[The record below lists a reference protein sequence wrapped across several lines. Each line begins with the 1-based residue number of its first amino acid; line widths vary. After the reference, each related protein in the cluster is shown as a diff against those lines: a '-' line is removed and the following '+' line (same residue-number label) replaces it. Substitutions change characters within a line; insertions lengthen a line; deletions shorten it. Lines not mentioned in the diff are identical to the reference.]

1 MYILIR
7 IYYKGFDVLM
17 MEMTLCIMVLYKVT
31 TCSLLHGYHVSE
43 KIALLSTLKM
53 ETGSTPEMLVPMYC
67 ARLRGVIL
75 GKKIILDSTRTLA
88 RKEYVI
94 SCGDKLS

>member
-17 MEMTLCIMVLYKVT
+17 MEMTLCIMVLYNVT
-31 TCSLLHGYHVSE
+31 TCSLLHSNHVS
-43 KIALLSTLKM
+43 ALIYILKM
-53 ETGSTPEMLVPMYC
+53 QRGSTPEMLVPVYC
-67 ARLRGVIL
+67 ARLRGFIL
-75 GKKIILDSTRTLA
+75 EKKMILDFIRTLA

-94 SCGDKLS
+94 FLGDKKFL